1 MYAMTGL
8 TGQVGGA
15 LAEALVDAGE
25 ALCALVRDPARAAR
39 WQGEVRLV
47 QGEIADVAALT
58 ETLRGAEA
66 VFVMLPP
73 AFDPQPGFPAA
84 RTMIASV
91 REALLAARPGRVVAL
106 STVGA
111 RAVQP
116 NLLNQLGLFEDAL
129 RDLPMPVAFLRAAW
143 FMENAAWD
151 VAPAREGLITSF
163 LQPVSRAIPMVSA
176 GDVGRAAAALMRQE
190 WRGVRVVEL
199 EGPAPVS
206 PEAIAGTF
214 AALLGHPVDVQEVP
228 RDSWEALFRDQ
239 GMANPLPR
247 IQMLDGFNKGWIA
260 FGDPSAERMMGAT
273 TLAQALS
280 GLLARSRASAGG

>member
-15 LAEALVDAGE
+15 LAEALLAEDAG
-25 ALCALVRDPARAAR
+25 LRALVRDASRAAR
-39 WQGEVRLV
+39 WQEKVELV
-47 QGEIADVAALT
+47 TGEIADVAALT
-58 ETLRGAEA
+58 ETLRGTETA
-66 VFVMLPP
+66 FVMLPA
-73 AFDPQPGFPAA
+73 AFDPQPGFPDA
-84 RTMIASV
+84 RAMIESV
-91 REALLAARPGRVVAL
+91 REALLAAKPERVVAL
-106 STVGA
+106 STIGA

-151 VAPAREGLITSF
+151 VAPAREGRIASF
-163 LQPVSRAIPMVSA
+163 LQPVSHAIPMVSA
-176 GDVGRAAAALMRQE
+176 GDVGRAAATLMRQQ

-214 AALLGHPVDVQEVP
+214 AALLGHPVEVQPVP
-228 RDSWEALFRDQ
+228 RDSWEALFCDQ
-239 GMANPLPR
+239 GMAHPLPR
-247 IQMLDGFNKGWIA
+247 IQMLDGFNQGWIA
-260 FGDPSAERMMGAT
+260 FGDPSAERMKGAT
-273 TLAQALS
+273 TLAQAIS
-280 GLLARSRASAGG
+280 GLLARDRASAAE

>member
-15 LAEALVDAGE
+15 LAEALMAEDVE
-25 ALCALVRDPARAAR
+25 LRALVRDPARATR
-39 WQGEVRLV
+39 WQGKVELV
-47 QGEIADVAALT
+47 TGEIADVAALT
-58 ETLRGAEA
+58 QTMRGVEA

-73 AFDPQPGFPAA
+73 AFDPRPGFPDA
-84 RTMIASV
+84 RAMIESV
-91 REALLAARPGRVVAL
+91 REALLAARPARVVAL
-106 STVGA
+106 STIGA

-129 RDLPMPVAFLRAAW
+129 RDLPMPVTFLRAAW

-151 VAPAREGLITSF
+151 VAPAREGRIPSF

-176 GDVGRAAAALMRQE
+176 GDVGRAAATLMRQD
-190 WRGVRVVEL
+190 WRGVRAVEL

-214 AALLGHPVDVQEVP
+214 AALLGHPVDVQPVP
-228 RDSWEALFRDQ
+228 PDSWETLFRDQ

-247 IQMLDGFNKGWIA
+247 IQMLDGFNQGWIA
-260 FGDPSAERMMGAT
+260 FGDPSAERMKGAT
-273 TLAQALS
+273 TLTQALS
-280 GLLARSRASAGG
+280 ALLARDRASAAE